1 MKQTTNTKGISSRSV
16 SLLKSVS
23 LQSQGKVQQ
32 NKPYLLFIYSKAKAM
47 KTILTL
53 ILALFIQ
60 VAVFSQVSSFTG
72 MQNNNRVELKFATT
86 SEKNI
91 SHFIIEKSTD
101 GKNYSEAGIVF
112 AYGNTSETMNYPFID
127 KNINA
132 SKPGVIYYRIS
143 TVANDG
149 KIEFSQAMTINIGK
163 KNEKQ

>member
-1 MKQTTNTKGISSRSV
+1 MKQTTISSRSV
-16 SLLKSVS
+16 SLPKPVS
-23 LQSQGKVQQ
+23 LQSQGKVQKS
-32 NKPYLLFIYSKAKAM
+32 KPYLSFIYSKAKAM

-60 VAVFSQVSSFTG
+60 VTVFSQVSSFTG
-72 MQNNNRVELKFATT
+72 MQNNNRVELKFATS

-101 GKNYSEAGIVF
+101 GKNYSQAGIVF
-112 AYGNTSETMNYPFID
+112 AFGNTSETMNYPFID

-132 SKPGVIYYRIS
+132 SKAGVIYYRLS
-143 TVANDG
+143 SVTNDG
-149 KIEFSQAMTINIGK
+149 QIEFSQVMTINIGK

>member
-1 MKQTTNTKGISSRSV
+1 MKQTTITKGIFSRSV

-23 LQSQGKVQQ
+23 LQSQVKAQK
-32 NKPYLLFIYSKAKAM
+32 NKPYLLFIYFKAKAM

-53 ILALFIQ
+53 ILAFFIQ
-60 VAVFSQVSSFTG
+60 VSAFSQVSSFTG
-72 MQNNNRVELKFATT
+72 MQNNNRVELKFSTS
-86 SEKNI
+86 SEKNV

-101 GKNYSEAGIVF
+101 EKNYSQAGIVF

-132 SKPGVIYYRIS
+132 SKAGVIYYRIS
-143 TVANDG
+143 TVTNDD
-149 KIEFSQAMTINIGK
+149 KIEFSQVMTINIGK

>member
-1 MKQTTNTKGISSRSV
+1 MKQTTITKGIFFRSV
-16 SLLKSVS
+16 SPLKSVS
-23 LQSQGKVQQ
+23 LQSQGNAQQ

-60 VAVFSQVSSFTG
+60 VSVFSQVSSFTG

-101 GKNYSEAGIVF
+101 GKNYSQAGIVF
-112 AYGNTSETMNYPFID
+112 AFGNTSETMNYPFID

-132 SKPGVIYYRIS
+132 SKTGLIYYRLS
-143 TVANDG
+143 SVTNDG
-149 KIEFSQAMTINIGK
+149 QIEFSQVMTISTGKKIGK
-163 KNEKQ
+163 K